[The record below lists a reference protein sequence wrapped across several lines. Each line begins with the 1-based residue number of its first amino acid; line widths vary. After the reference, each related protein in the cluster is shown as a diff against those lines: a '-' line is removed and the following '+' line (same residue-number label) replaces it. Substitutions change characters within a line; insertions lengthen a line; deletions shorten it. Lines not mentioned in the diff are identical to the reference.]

1 MLFGYK
7 ILVFCTSRIYEDSFS
22 EFISSLNESL
32 IQKGWRVFVFCTE
45 TNLAK
50 QNKNT
55 DGSRKIFELINFD
68 IADALLIS
76 DRNIRDALIVQK
88 LTNQAK
94 GKHIPV
100 IHIGDGKEDCY
111 NIRFDFK
118 TGFERVVRH
127 IVEDHKIHDLHFIAG
142 IKGNK
147 ESEQRLEV
155 FKEVLIEKEIPFS
168 SDMVSYGDF
177 WENPT
182 RIAVQKLIDNGKLPR
197 AIICAND
204 TMALAVISVLN
215 QNGYE
220 CPDDV
225 LVTGFDGISEVFF
238 STPRV
243 TTSICDFGLFG
254 IQTANYLYEI
264 TENHI
269 PYETRL
275 VLPSLIAFESCGCN
289 PRSHN
294 DSIDFISNVKKAF
307 MRYRSDDLN
316 LSNMSVLIHDC
327 DSIDKVSEEL
337 QTGNVLYNMFVLLK
351 AECID
356 STVDPGITH
365 STSTYGNSM
374 YVMLDTDSSEAKSG
388 YYMKTE
394 NLIPRMQIVLNE
406 YKKPLIFSSLHSTG
420 IPLGYCCFCFGDYNV
435 QNFSR
440 VGQVS
445 SWLSSG
451 LSGFRNM
458 QYQRA
463 LQNKI
468 AGMFKHDPLTG
479 LLNRIGFQRE
489 YNKIMRDESVTEI
502 SLAMCDL
509 DNLKTINDNFSH
521 NEGDNAIRVVGEAL
535 RQSLPDEENCFFCR
549 YGGDEII
556 ALYTTKVDAELLQ
569 ANLSSFLDDYNLN
582 SGKPYEVSTSLGVY
596 SSSKHTTFE
605 EMFGNADKLM
615 YEQKLKKPNRRKS

>member
-7 ILVFCTSRIYEDSFS
+7 ILVYCTSRIYDDSFS
-22 EFISSLNESL
+22 SFISSLNESL

-45 TNLAK
+45 SNLSK

-68 IADALLIS
+68 IADALMIS
-76 DRNIRDALIVQK
+76 DKNIRDALIVQK
-88 LTNQAK
+88 LTNSAK
-94 GKHIPV
+94 LKHIPV
-100 IHIGDGKEDCY
+100 IHIGVGKEDCY

-118 TGFERVVRH
+118 AGFERVVRH
-127 IVEDHKIHDLHFIAG
+127 IIEDHKITDLHFIAG
-142 IKGNK
+142 IKDNF

-155 FKEVLIEKEIPFS
+155 FKEVLIEHDIPFTN
-168 SDMVSYGDF
+168 DMVSYGDF
-177 WENPT
+177 WEKPT
-182 RIAVQKLIDNGKLPR
+182 RAATQKLIDSGNLPG

-204 TMALAVISVLN
+204 VMALCVISTLA
-215 QNGYE
+215 QNGYD

-225 LVTGFDGISEVFF
+225 LVTGFDGISEIFF
-238 STPRV
+238 SSPRV
-243 TTSICDFGLFG
+243 TSSICDFGLFG
-254 IQTANYLYEI
+254 IQTANYIFEI
-264 TENHI
+264 TDNHI
-269 PYETRL
+269 PYETRY
-275 VLPSLIAFESCGCN
+275 VLPSLMAFESCGCN
-289 PRSHN
+289 PRSRN
-294 DSIDFISNVKKAF
+294 DSIDYVSNVRNAF
-307 MRYRSDDLN
+307 FRYRTDDMN

-327 DSIDKVSEEL
+327 ETIEDVSEVLEN
-337 QTGNVLYNMFVLLK
+337 GSLYNMFVMLK

-356 STVDPGITH
+356 PNVDPGITH
-365 STSTYGNSM
+365 SSSTYGNSM
-374 YVMLDTDSSEAKSG
+374 YVMLDTDSAEAKSG
-388 YYMKTE
+388 YYLVTE
-394 NLIPRMQIVLNE
+394 KLIPRMQNVLNE

-420 IPLGYCCFCFGDYNV
+420 IPLGYCCFVFGDYDV

-440 VGQVS
+440 VGQIS
-445 SWLSSG
+445 SWLSSAF
-451 LSGFRNM
+451 SGYRNM

-489 YNKIMRDESVTEI
+489 YNNVMRDDSVTEI

-509 DNLKTINDNFSH
+509 DNLKTINDTFSH

-535 RQSLPDEENCFFCR
+535 RHSLPDENYCFFCR

-556 ALYTTKVDAELLQ
+556 ALYTKKVDAALLQ
-569 ANLSSFLDDYNLN
+569 KNLSEFLDEYNLN

-615 YEQKLKKPNRRKS
+615 YEQKLKNPNRRKA